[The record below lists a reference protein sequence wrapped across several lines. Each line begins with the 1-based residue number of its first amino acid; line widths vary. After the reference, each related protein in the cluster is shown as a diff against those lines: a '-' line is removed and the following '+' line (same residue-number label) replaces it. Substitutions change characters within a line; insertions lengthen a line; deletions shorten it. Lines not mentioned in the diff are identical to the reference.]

1 MMEAHW
7 KRYQQ
12 LERENRDL
20 LAAMEGLLADNGHD
34 WNCEPRGGKC
44 GWLPCA
50 RARAAIAAAKGEA

>member
-20 LAAMEGLLADNGHD
+20 LAALEALTIATDLYHADIQVKLARNQ
-34 WNCEPRGGKC
+34 
-44 GWLPCA
+44 
-50 RARAAIAAAKGEA
+50 ARAAIAAAKGEA